1 MERIIVNALVAHW
14 ILGIVLSI
22 GYAII
27 AWITKDKE
35 AWKRSPALFLIALTT
50 GLVTTIPILCA
61 FALCHLN
68 ILLNKRFK

>member
-1 MERIIVNALVAHW
+1 MEKIIVNALVAQW

-27 AWITKDKE
+27 AWIAKDRE
-35 AWKRSPALFLIALTT
+35 AWKVSPALFLIALTT

-61 FALCHLN
+61 CALYHLN
-68 ILLNKRFK
+68 TLLNKRFK